1 MNTELAIPEEQTAA
15 VAPPEPPKTNGPPPD
30 AKALRTEHVGKL
42 LGEAYM
48 GASTLKLKPNE
59 VKDLT
64 EPFPD
69 EDVEIRNFDGIVYI
83 SHMLL
88 RSRLW
93 KVFGPT
99 EVSEICR
106 ERMVRTDTNEI
117 AVDLVLMARGK
128 FLAEA
133 IGTAKWYPN
142 NPKTS
147 FGDVIESAWS
157 EALRRCCKRIGV
169 GTDVWKPQYIRE
181 WLEKNAV
188 QQGGKWLRR
197 DDPRAITPEPR
208 KKTRDYPL
216 KEPSEFQKVK
226 AAVAAVPED
235 DSDDVPF

>member
-1 MNTELAIPEEQTAA
+1 L
-15 VAPPEPPKTNGPPPD
+15 D
-30 AKALRTEHVGKL
+30 S
-42 LGEAYM
+42 AYQ

-59 VKDLT
+59 IKDLI

-69 EDVEIRNFDGIVYI
+69 EEVEIRNFDGIIYI

-88 RSRLW
+88 RERLW

-99 EVSEICR
+99 EVAEICR

-157 EALRRCCKRIGV
+157 EALRRCCKRIYC
-169 GTDVWKPQYIRE
+169 GTQVWRPAYIRE

-188 QQGGKWLRR
+188 QFQGKWYRK
-197 DDPRAITPEPR
+197 DDPRSGNPVTAAR
-208 KKTRDYPL
+208 KTKEYTL
-216 KEPSEFQKVK
+216 KEPSEFQKMK
-226 AAVAAVPED
+226 AAVAAAPEED
-235 DSDDVPF
+235 DDSVPF